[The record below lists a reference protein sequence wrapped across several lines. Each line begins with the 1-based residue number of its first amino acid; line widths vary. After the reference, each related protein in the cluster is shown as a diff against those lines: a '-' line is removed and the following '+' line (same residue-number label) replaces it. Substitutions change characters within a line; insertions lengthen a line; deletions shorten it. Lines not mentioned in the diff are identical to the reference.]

1 VLKIWC
7 QSQKKGFKKK
17 WGQSQII
24 QQKLLLQFPKA
35 INMSIVECR
44 RRHRLASEDDF
55 DFKKLLYTT
64 AATVAIVSGAAEIVG
79 LITCAGIVVRR
90 AVANSNHQHADT
102 PQHQAPAEFPYGGSL
117 PAPTDL
123 PYGGNLEAAMKAQ
136 DRDAIRQLMV
146 LRDSRKPSR
155 SRKDVLLQQQ
165 EDVLLQYFDGVN
177 ALLTRPDIK
186 DELAVAFKN
195 NENILYSIEILQ
207 KSIWA
212 SLNIQVQI
220 GSLLLKCIKDS
231 KTVTEKIKIALEKSA
246 AVKKDVLMYAILGS
260 QEQVDQEK
268 ERSVQLKYSAE
279 IDFYHGLQIV
289 MEQGPAA
296 TAKFTRDTMTKLQS
310 LKINFGVNEI
320 DRLKR
325 KLQLSDMEYIN
336 LFKGEC
342 LLLMQ
347 GGEYG
352 QGDPDLNGT
361 DFVTT
366 CTPPHYQMNTI
377 KYHNK

>member
-1 VLKIWC
+1 
-7 QSQKKGFKKK
+7 
-17 WGQSQII
+17 
-24 QQKLLLQFPKA
+24 
-35 INMSIVECR
+35 MSIVECR
-44 RRHRLASEDDF
+44 RRHRLANDDDF

-90 AVANSNHQHADT
+90 AVAKSNHQNADT
-102 PQHQAPAEFPYGGSL
+102 PQHQTPAELPYGGNL
-117 PAPTDL
+117 QAPADL
-123 PYGGNLEAAMKAQ
+123 PYGGNLEAAMEAQ

-155 SRKDVLLQQQ
+155 SRNDVLLQQQ
-165 EDVLLQYFDGVN
+165 EDVLLQYFEGVN

-186 DELAVAFKN
+186 DELSVAFKN
-195 NENILYSIEILQ
+195 NQNVLYSIEILQ

-212 SLNIQVQI
+212 SLNIQVQV
-220 GSLLLKCIKDS
+220 GSLMLKCIKDS
-231 KTVTEKIKIALEKSA
+231 NAVTEKIKNALVKTA

-260 QEQVDQEK
+260 QEKVDQEK
-268 ERSVQLKYSAE
+268 ERSVQLKYCAE
-279 IDFYHGLQIV
+279 IDFYHRLQIV

-296 TAKFTRDTMTKLQS
+296 TARFTRDTMTTLQS

-325 KLQLSDMEYIN
+325 KLQLSDKEYIN

-347 GGEYG
+347 GGEYE

-361 DFVTT
+361 DIVTT
-366 CTPPHYQMNTI
+366 VPVHHHIT
-377 KYHNK
+377 K